1 MYRWHSRRQ
10 HIRNTLVGVN
20 EFVPHT
26 YTHVQ
31 VAQQEAERQKF
42 VVLKSEQTKR
52 ASV

>member
-10 HIRNTLVGVN
+10 HTTLVGVN